1 MLHVHTIEDLSHPDL
16 LPYLTIRQ
24 DAEQRKR
31 GLFIAEGLKITE
43 RLLESEF
50 TVASLM
56 LPEERLAALR
66 PLVDLRTEEIHAF
79 VAPRLELEK
88 LAGTTM
94 YQGVNA
100 VGKIPAPQSLDDI
113 LQNARLP
120 RFLVAID
127 DLTGA
132 DNMGTVARN
141 ATAFGAD
148 ALIVGDTC
156 CSPWLRKAVRTSMG
170 TIFKIPNTQ
179 PESLADALK
188 QLRAR
193 GIRTIAA
200 HAHTNRKTLSELDL
214 RGDICIVLGSEGHG
228 IREAVLAECDEHVIV
243 PMANGV
249 DSLNVG
255 SAGSVFCYE
264 VARQRQALPFT

>member
-1 MLHVHTIEDLSHPDL
+1 MLHVHTIDDLSHPEI

-24 DAEQRKR
+24 DGEQRKR
-31 GLFIAEGLKITE
+31 GVFIAEGLKITE

-56 LPEERLAALR
+56 LPEEKLEALR
-66 PLVDLRTEEIHAF
+66 PQIELRSEEIHAF
-79 VAPRLELEK
+79 VAPRQELEK
-88 LAGTTM
+88 LAGISM

-100 VGKIPAPQSLDDI
+100 VGKIPAPISLDEI
-113 LQNARLP
+113 LSNTQQP
-120 RFLVAID
+120 RFLVAVD

-141 ATAFGAD
+141 ATAFGAQ

-170 TIFKIPNTQ
+170 TIFKIPSTQ
-179 PESLADALK
+179 PDSLALALK
-188 QLRAR
+188 ELRAR
-193 GIRTIAA
+193 GIRTVAA
-200 HAHTNRKTLSELDL
+200 HAHTDRRTLAELDL
-214 RGDICIVLGSEGHG
+214 RGDVCIVLGSEGHG
-228 IREAVLAECDEHVIV
+228 IRESVLAECDEHVIV

-264 VARQRQALPFT
+264 VARQRTIQP